1 MKYVVLSGL
10 CNYCVLR
17 DICVSCSIY
26 PLVPNYTDSTVLE
39 HFSFIL
45 KSVDKY
51 ENFLAQT
58 LKFHVSIICYHITNI
73 NSNN

>member
-17 DICVSCSIY
+17 DIYVGCYIY
-26 PLVPNYTDSTVLE
+26 PLVPNYMDSTVLE
-39 HFSFIL
+39 HFRFIL
-45 KSVDKY
+45 NFVDKY
-51 ENFLAQT
+51 DNFLAQT
-58 LKFHVSIICYHITNI
+58 LKCHVSIICYYITNI